1 MKIKNMF
8 KKNKTGRSRFYKRLS
23 FQVYVYFSIM
33 VICTCLAVGV
43 IFQMLYQRSYRGSY
57 TERLVA
63 LGESISKNIKR
74 IDKKN
79 LDDEY
84 EDYMSYVEDM
94 MQIEG
99 FDVWIVS
106 NPDAEKPLQ
115 EKYENVELDDVEL
128 EPAADE
134 CLKQAFKG
142 KESTS
147 YRYDRIYSADII
159 QTGVPVKRGKKTV
172 GAVLMTAVL
181 YRQTMSLNKGR
192 YIIFISVVMGL
203 GLSMILAFWF
213 ARVLSKSTGR
223 VSKKVWRLAAGD
235 YTVTPVKHQATE
247 MGEIEQALNV
257 LGDRLADAKKQ
268 RENIEQ
274 ARMDF
279 FANVSHELR
288 TPITVINGY
297 AESLADGV
305 VTEESGKKAL
315 YQRILAECK
324 GMERLVGDLFI
335 LSKIQ
340 NPDFQ
345 VEMEPVSLAQVFEDL
360 IRSAKVI
367 SDEKHILIV
376 FSHGTDSCMVL
387 GDYDRLRQMFM
398 VILDNAIKFSDD
410 GGRIDIRIHQEE
422 HRFYVEIEDYGCGI
436 SDSDLP
442 YIFEKFYK
450 SKLRQNSRGTGLGLM
465 IAKQI
470 AIKHGGDIQVSS
482 TEGEGT
488 KFMFQF
494 DEIQNLE
501 DYE

>member
-1 MKIKNMF
+1 
-8 KKNKTGRSRFYKRLS
+8 
-23 FQVYVYFSIM
+23 
-33 VICTCLAVGV
+33 
-43 IFQMLYQRSYRGSY
+43 
-57 TERLVA
+57 
-63 LGESISKNIKR
+63 
-74 IDKKN
+74 
-79 LDDEY
+79 
-84 EDYMSYVEDM
+84 
-94 MQIEG
+94 
-99 FDVWIVS
+99 
-106 NPDAEKPLQ
+106 
-115 EKYENVELDDVEL
+115 
-128 EPAADE
+128 
-134 CLKQAFKG
+134 
-142 KESTS
+142 
-147 YRYDRIYSADII
+147 
-159 QTGVPVKRGKKTV
+159 
-172 GAVLMTAVL
+172 
-181 YRQTMSLNKGR
+181 
-192 YIIFISVVMGL
+192 
-203 GLSMILAFWF
+203 
-213 ARVLSKSTGR
+213 
-223 VSKKVWRLAAGD
+223 
-235 YTVTPVKHQATE
+235 
-247 MGEIEQALNV
+247 
-257 LGDRLADAKKQ
+257 
-268 RENIEQ
+268 
-274 ARMDF
+274 MDF

-305 VTEESGKKAL
+305 VTEESRKEAL

-345 VEMEPVSLAQVFEDL
+345 IETEPVSLAQIFEDL
-360 IRSAKVI
+360 IRSVKVI

-410 GGRIDIRIHQEE
+410 GGKIDIRIHQEE

-436 SDSDLP
+436 PERDLP
-442 YIFEKFYK
+442 FIFEKFYK
-450 SKLRQNSRGTGLGLM
+450 SKLRQNSKGTGLGLM

-470 AIKHGGDIQVSS
+470 ALKHGGDIQVSS

>member
-1 MKIKNMF
+1 MKIKNMV
-8 KKNKTGRSRFYKRLS
+8 KKNKMRKSRFYKRLS

-33 VICTCLAVGV
+33 VVCTCLAVSV
-43 IFQMLYQRSYRGSY
+43 IFQTLYQRSYRNSY

-63 LGESISKNIKR
+63 LAESISKNIKR

-79 LDDEY
+79 LDKEY
-84 EDYMSYVEDM
+84 EDYMSYIEDM
-94 MQIEG
+94 MKIEG

-106 NPDAEKPLQ
+106 NPGADTPLQ
-115 EKYENVELDDVEL
+115 DKYENVVLEDVDL
-128 EPAADE
+128 EPETKE
-134 CLKQAFKG
+134 CLSQAFKG
-142 KESTS
+142 KKSTG
-147 YRYDRIYSADII
+147 YRYDKIYSADII
-159 QTGVPVKRGKKTV
+159 QTAIPIKREKKAV

-192 YIIFISVVMGL
+192 YIISISVIMGL
-203 GLSMILAFWF
+203 GISMILAVWF

-235 YTVTPVKHQATE
+235 YTVTPVKHQASE

-257 LGDRLADAKKQ
+257 LGNRLEDAKKE
-268 RENIEQ
+268 RENTEQ

-305 VTEESGKKAL
+305 VTEESRKEAL

-345 VEMEPVSLAQVFEDL
+345 IEMEPVSLAQVFEDL
-360 IRSAKVI
+360 IRSVKVI

-376 FSHGTDSCMVL
+376 FSHGTSSCMVL

-410 GGRIDIRIHQEE
+410 GGRIDIRILQEE
-422 HRFYVEIEDYGCGI
+422 HQFCVEIEDYGCGI
-436 SDSDLP
+436 PDSDLP
-442 YIFEKFYK
+442 FIFEKFYK
-450 SKLRQNSRGTGLGLM
+450 SKLRQNSKGTGLGLM

-470 AIKHGGDIQVSS
+470 ALKHGGDIQVSS
-482 TEGEGT
+482 VEGEGT

>member
-1 MKIKNMF
+1 MKNKNMF
-8 KKNKTGRSRFYKRLS
+8 NKNKRGKSRFYKRLS
-23 FQVYVYFSIM
+23 FRVYVYFGIM
-33 VICTCLAVGV
+33 VVCTCLAVGV
-43 IFQMLYQRSYRGSY
+43 IFQMLYQRSYRASY
-57 TERLVA
+57 KERLVA

-79 LDDEY
+79 LDEEY

-94 MQIEG
+94 MKIEG

-106 NPDAEKPLQ
+106 NPAADTPLQ
-115 EKYENVELDDVEL
+115 EKYENVVLEDVEL
-128 EPAADE
+128 EPEARE
-134 CLKQAFKG
+134 CLQQAFKG
-142 KESTS
+142 KKSIG
-147 YRYDRIYSADII
+147 YRHDKIYSTDII
-159 QTGVPVKRGKKTV
+159 QTGIPVKRGKKTV

-192 YIIFISVVMGL
+192 YIISISVIMGL
-203 GLSMILAFWF
+203 GLSMILAIWF
-213 ARVLSKSTGR
+213 ARVLSRSTGR
-223 VSKKVWRLAAGD
+223 VTKKVWQLAAGD
-235 YTVTPVKHQATE
+235 YSVTPVKHQASE
-247 MGEIEQALNV
+247 LGEIEQALNV
-257 LGDRLADAKKQ
+257 LGKRLEDAKEE
-268 RENIEQ
+268 RENTEQ

-305 VTEESGKKAL
+305 VTEESRKEAL

-345 VEMEPVSLAQVFEDL
+345 IETEPVSLAQIFEDL
-360 IRSAKVI
+360 IRSVKVI

-410 GGRIDIRIHQEE
+410 GGKIDIRIHQEE

-436 SDSDLP
+436 PERDLP
-442 YIFEKFYK
+442 FIFEKFYK
-450 SKLRQNSRGTGLGLM
+450 SKLRQNSKGTGLGLM

-470 AIKHGGDIQVSS
+470 ALKHGGDIQVSS